1 MLDTLIR
8 DVSTRLG
15 LGDQAQPLVEMVTG
29 LIANPAT
36 GGLSGF
42 LDKFRNAGLGSMV
55 QSWLGSS
62 SAPQA
67 PTHEQLES
75 VLGEGSGGGLLAK
88 AASSL
93 GLPYDKVAT
102 AVAALIPM
110 LISRM
115 TPGGTVPSSLPAE
128 FSGLLQGGLSRLGV
142 GRVGAAI
149 SAAAGSVIAGASNAA
164 SNTAAGVSNAA
175 GSVASG
181 ASNAASGVASGV
193 SNAASGLAS
202 GVSKA
207 ASAAGATAA
216 SAAAALPKTDGGI
229 GKWLPW
235 LIGALVVIFGI
246 SYCSKNKSVDAPPP
260 APAATPAPTPAPE
273 PAPAPAPAPAE
284 PAATPAAAPEGAAVV
299 DGADQGVPT
308 LRVFFDSGKID
319 VATEFAGKSKALVD
333 YLAANADAKAVI
345 SGFNDPTGD
354 PVKNAELSKQ
364 RAQAVQSA
372 LVAAGVAAD
381 RTLLEKPADTAD
393 ASTSNAA
400 ARRVDVTVRK

>member
-8 DVSTRLG
+8 DVGTRLG

-62 SAPQA
+62 STPEV

-75 VLGEGSGGGLLAK
+75 VLGEGENTGGGLLSRV
-88 AASSL
+88 ASSL
-93 GLPYDKVAT
+93 GLPYGKAAT

-110 LISRM
+110 LVSRM
-115 TPGGTVPSSLPAE
+115 TPGGTVPATLPAE
-128 FSGLLQGGLSRLGV
+128 FGDLLQGGLSRLGV
-142 GRVGAAI
+142 GGAGAAI
-149 SAAAGSVIAGASNAA
+149 SAAAASVVSGATSAA
-164 SNTAAGVSNAA
+164 STTAAGVSNAA
-175 GSVASG
+175 
-181 ASNAASGVASGV
+181 SGV
-193 SNAASGLAS
+193 SNAARSAS
-202 GVSKA
+202 ASA
-207 ASAAGATAA
+207 ASAAQ
-216 SAAAALPKTDGGI
+216 ALPDSSGGI

-246 SYCSKNKSVDAPPP
+246 SYCSKNKSADAPPP
-260 APAATPAPTPAPE
+260 APAATPAPAPAPTPAPE
-273 PAPAPAPAPAE
+273 PAPAPAPA
-284 PAATPAAAPEGAAVV
+284 AAPEGAAVV
-299 DGADQGVPT
+299 DGAEQGVPT
-308 LRVFFDSGKID
+308 LRVFFDSGKTD
-319 VATEFAGKSKALVD
+319 VAAEFAGKSKALVD

-354 PVKNAELSKQ
+354 PAKNAELSKQ

-381 RTLLEKPADTAD
+381 RTLLEKPADTTPD
-393 ASTSNAA
+393 AAASNAA

>member
-8 DVSTRLG
+8 DVGSRLG
-15 LGDQAQPLVEMVTG
+15 LGDQAQPLIEMVTG

-62 SAPQA
+62 STPEV

-75 VLGEGSGGGLLAK
+75 VLGEGQASGGGLLSK
-88 AASSL
+88 LASSL
-93 GLPYDKVAT
+93 GLPYGQAAT

-110 LISRM
+110 LVSRM
-115 TPGGTVPSSLPAE
+115 TPGGTVPATLPTE
-128 FSGLLQGGLSRLGV
+128 FNGLLQGGLSRLGV
-142 GRVGAAI
+142 GGAGAAI
-149 SAAAGSVIAGASNAA
+149 SAAAARVLTGASSAA
-164 SNTAAGVSNAA
+164 STTAAGVSNAA
-175 GSVASG
+175 A
-181 ASNAASGVASGV
+181 GVASGV
-193 SNAASGLAS
+193 SNAAS
-202 GVSKA
+202 
-207 ASAAGATAA
+207 AAGATAA
-216 SAAAALPKTDGGI
+216 SVAEALPNSSGGI

-246 SYCSKNKSVDAPPP
+246 SYCSKNKSADAPPP
-260 APAATPAPTPAPE
+260 APAATPAPAPAPIPAPE
-273 PAPAPAPAPAE
+273 PAPAQAPA
-284 PAATPAAAPEGAAVV
+284 AATPAAAPEGAAGV
-299 DGADQGVPT
+299 DGAEQGVPT
-308 LRVFFDSGKID
+308 LRVFFDSGKTD
-319 VATEFAGKSKALVD
+319 VAAEFAGKSKALVD

-354 PVKNAELSKQ
+354 PAKNAELSKQ

-381 RTLLEKPADTAD
+381 RTLLEKPADTTPD
-393 ASTSNAA
+393 AAASNAA